1 MKYKPEFSFTL
12 SAEELSAEADAART
26 VGKLSLRKARRDL
39 QACAAADKALVS
51 SGLDARDIL
60 HKLIV
65 TLTSA

>member
-1 MKYKPEFSFTL
+1 MCKKDGTPNTYGLFN
-12 SAEELSAEADAART
+12 AART

-65 TLTSA
+65 TLTTA